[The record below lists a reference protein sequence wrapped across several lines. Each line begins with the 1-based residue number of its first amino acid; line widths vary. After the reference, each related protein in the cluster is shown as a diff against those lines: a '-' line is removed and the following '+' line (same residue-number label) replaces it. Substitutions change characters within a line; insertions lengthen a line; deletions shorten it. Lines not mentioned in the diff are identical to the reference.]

1 MRVSPT
7 AEGPVLTR
15 ARRAGQE
22 ADGRHSGREDPLA
35 AGSNILI
42 VTLDRQRG
50 ATSMPQAG
58 ATRTGTRATGY
69 IA

>member
-1 MRVSPT
+1 MRVSPNKDQHPT

-15 ARRAGQE
+15 AGLAWARRAGQE

-35 AGSNILI
+35 AGSN
-42 VTLDRQRG
+42 
-50 ATSMPQAG
+50 
-58 ATRTGTRATGY
+58 TGY

>member
-50 ATSMPQAG
+50 AT
-58 ATRTGTRATGY
+58 RTGTRATGY